1 MALSAKNQI
10 KATLESFE
18 ERYAILRTQDSQNI
32 IKWPIKNLPDSAKI
46 GETITLKLT
55 TAIDQTDLDYEHK
68 RQLLEELIN

>member
-18 ERYAILRTQDSQNI
+18 ERYAILRTQDSQK